1 MNIEL
6 NQAFYEYMEEIKK
19 LDINDKKVE
28 IINSLKET
36 NALIDYLAER
46 EQKQLQ
52 HIKSKE
58 IAELNN
64 GLENHKVYFEQE
76 ALLYII
82 RFYTREAGVRNLE
95 RTIASLCRKSVLAVL
110 FIVLKY
116 VLLVLS

>member
-6 NQAFYEYMEEIKK
+6 NQAFYEYMEEFKK

-64 GLENHKVYFEQE
+64 GLENENDFLE
-76 ALLYII
+76 ALLVYS
-82 RFYTREAGVRNLE
+82 ENAKNLLGQYLNDKIWVWIE
-95 RTIASLCRKSVLAVL
+95 ICVNDIYSWFRKL
-110 FIVLKY
+110 
-116 VLLVLS
+116 

>member
-6 NQAFYEYMEEIKK
+6 NQAFYEYMEEFKK

-64 GLENHKVYFEQE
+64 GLENENDFLE
-76 ALLYII
+76 ALLVYS
-82 RFYTREAGVRNLE
+82 ENAKNLLGQYLNDK
-95 RTIASLCRKSVLAVL
+95 I
-110 FIVLKY
+110 
-116 VLLVLS
+116 